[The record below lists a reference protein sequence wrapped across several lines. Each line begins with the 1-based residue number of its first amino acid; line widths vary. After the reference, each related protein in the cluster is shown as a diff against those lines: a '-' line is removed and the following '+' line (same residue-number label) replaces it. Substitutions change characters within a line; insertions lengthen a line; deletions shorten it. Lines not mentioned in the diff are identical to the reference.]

1 MMGRLKPESSPAIS
15 AQLAPVAFGALPDNR
30 TDWVR
35 TEDARVDVTPGSH
48 GLELGRGRFK
58 APFQVLAVAVALTLL
73 MACANLAGLLLARAA
88 SRGKEIATRLAVGAR
103 RGRLVRQLL
112 AESALLAG
120 GGAAAGLLLA
130 WVGLRALRAATATG
144 QFAIPV
150 DVQLDARVLAFTAAT
165 AMLTTILF
173 GLAPALRATRV
184 DLARGMKQDSAGT
197 GTGRSGAIAALV
209 AVQIAVALL
218 LVIGATL
225 AARTLNNVRAIPLGF
240 TPRNLTV
247 FSIDAGRAGYS
258 EARRTELFARLLE
271 SFNRTAGVVSASAS
285 NEIPLSGLSSGSS
298 ILPDQSSREVP
309 SRLNGVSPRFFETL
323 RLPLAAGRL
332 LNERDMNGPRLA
344 VINETAAREFFG
356 TPAALGRR
364 FRWQRAPEDGEVE
377 VVGIVKDAK
386 YDKLKGDVPATTYVP
401 WTQTP
406 WGKPSQLGFEILTAG
421 DPAAALA
428 SIRRTVR
435 DADPML
441 PLIGLKTMEQQI
453 DNAVEQERLLASLV
467 GLFGAITLVLACV
480 GLYGMVSYSVAGR
493 TREIGVRIALGADRM
508 TVLGMVARQVAIT
521 AVAGLMIGI
530 PAAWVA
536 GRFAE
541 SLLYGVKAHDAISF
555 VIAAGIVVAVAAI
568 AAAGPARRAMR
579 IDPLRALRYE

>member
-1 MMGRLKPESSPAIS
+1 
-15 AQLAPVAFGALPDNR
+15 
-30 TDWVR
+30 
-35 TEDARVDVTPGSH
+35 
-48 GLELGRGRFK
+48 
-58 APFQVLAVAVALTLL
+58 
-73 MACANLAGLLLARAA
+73 
-88 SRGKEIATRLAVGAR
+88 
-103 RGRLVRQLL
+103 
-112 AESALLAG
+112 
-120 GGAAAGLLLA
+120 
-130 WVGLRALRAATATG
+130 
-144 QFAIPV
+144 
-150 DVQLDARVLAFTAAT
+150 VLAFTAVIAI
-165 AMLTTILF
+165 LTTILF

-225 AARTLNNVRAIPLGF
+225 AARTLNNVHAIPLGF

-332 LNERDMNGPRLA
+332 LNERDMNGPRAA

-386 YDKLKGDVPATTYVP
+386 YDKLKGDVPATTYLP

-467 GLFGAITLVLACV
+467 GLFGAITMVLACV